1 MMQISD
7 IIWLRQFV
15 EKLETKHGVSQWEVE
30 EVLYGRTPVRRIAR
44 GQVEGEDVYEA
55 LGQTMDGRYLV
66 VFFISKGDHALVISA
81 RDMVSKERKRY
92 GQQKRT

>member
-1 MMQISD
+1 MQISD

-30 EVLYGRTPVRRIAR
+30 EILYDRTPVRRIGR

-55 LGQTMDGRYLV
+55 LGQTTDGRYLV
-66 VFFISKGDHALVISA
+66 VFFIAKGDHPLVISA
-81 RDMVSKERKRY
+81 
-92 GQQKRT
+92 